1 MFGVPSSDGL
11 RTTALTTLL
20 LTASL
25 AGCENAHRG
34 ASTALDSTDLLQA
47 TDSMA
52 MKLAADPAVRAAL
65 AEHRPLIVVC
75 QPVENE
81 MTAEV
86 LPAGPSHAFVA
97 RVRTL
102 LSTHVPTDFIWV
114 MNRDSY
120 YALRGQEL
128 DRSTLGPAPEAMN
141 PTHALTATF
150 QTLTH
155 ATKERR
161 GVYYLCRYQLL
172 DLRTR
177 QVIWTDAYE
186 TKKSVMRG
194 FLD

>member
-1 MFGVPSSDGL
+1 MRGKRLWIGCL
-11 RTTALTTLL
+11 ALLI
-20 LTASL
+20 AG
-25 AGCENAHRG
+25 GCENARRG
-34 ASTALDSTDLLQA
+34 TSTALDATDLVQA

-52 MKLAADPAVRAAL
+52 MKLAGDPAVAAAL
-65 AEHRPLIVVC
+65 SQERPMVIVC

-102 LSTHVPTDFIWV
+102 LSKHGSRDFVWV

-120 YALRGQEL
+120 YALRGKEL
-128 DRSTLGPAPEAMN
+128 DGMVLGPAPEATN

-150 QTLTH
+150 QTLTN
-155 ATKERR
+155 ATSERR
-161 GVYYLCRYQLL
+161 SVYYLCRYQLL

-186 TKKSVMRG
+186 TKKSLVRG